1 MSAPP
6 RQGTSLGRYQLI
18 ALLGKGGMGQVFRA
32 YDTEANR
39 MVALKVLSPQLAR
52 DGAFKERLRREAN
65 AVARLNNPHVV
76 PIHHFG
82 EVDGQVYLDMRLV
95 DGRDLGTVL
104 NDTGYGLDQRRAVAI
119 VAQLASALH
128 DAHRVG
134 LVHRDVKPSNVL
146 VTDRDFAYLI
156 DFGLVRSAEDA
167 ALTATGFAMGTVSY
181 MAPEQLTSAADA
193 RSDVYSLTCVLYECL
208 TGRPPFTGDIR
219 QKVAAHA
226 STPPPQPSR
235 VRTGVAAAFDGVIA
249 RGMAKDPRARYQ
261 SAPELA
267 EAARAAA
274 GQQPPR
280 PQLPPRTVDPAWE
293 PTQYVIPARF
303 GTPAAV
309 PPAAAQGMVFQ
320 PPRTPWWRRPRR
332 GDRR

>member
-1 MSAPP
+1 
-6 RQGTSLGRYQLI
+6 
-18 ALLGKGGMGQVFRA
+18 
-32 YDTEANR
+32 
-39 MVALKVLSPQLAR
+39 
-52 DGAFKERLRREAN
+52 
-65 AVARLNNPHVV
+65 
-76 PIHHFG
+76 
-82 EVDGQVYLDMRLV
+82 
-95 DGRDLGTVL
+95 
-104 NDTGYGLDQRRAVAI
+104 
-119 VAQLASALH
+119 
-128 DAHRVG
+128 
-134 LVHRDVKPSNVL
+134 
-146 VTDRDFAYLI
+146 
-156 DFGLVRSAEDA
+156 
-167 ALTATGFAMGTVSY
+167 MGTVSY

-208 TGRPPFTGDIR
+208 TGRPPFSGDLR

-293 PTQYVIPARF
+293 PTQYVIPPRF
-303 GTPAAV
+303 GSSAAV
-309 PPAAAQGMVFQ
+309 RPTAAQGLVFQ
-320 PPRTPWWRRPRR
+320 PPRRPWWRRLRR
-332 GDRR
+332 GNRR